1 MPTFVYTVKD
11 QQGRMQTKSARAG
24 NRRDL
29 ATKLRDQGLVV
40 TDIQQG
46 KKTISLAMFQPRVKV
61 DDLAIFSR
69 QFATMSDAGVPL
81 TQCLDILMEQTA
93 NPTLSRVTGEIK
105 LEVEG
110 GGGMADA
117 LAKHPKIFSNL
128 YVNMVRAGEVSGQ
141 LEIIF
146 NQLADLLEKQRA
158 LRNKV
163 KAGLF
168 MPILVLGFCLLIT
181 IGMIVFVVP
190 RFAEIFEDL
199 KTELP
204 APTQVLINISRDIRS
219 IKGLVF
225 AIAFVVF
232 VLIIKAIIKTD
243 KGGQIWDQIKLKL
256 PLFGSL
262 ITKKVVA
269 NFARTFGLLQASGVP
284 ILDALNIVADTAD
297 NRVVADAIREAKNA
311 IQQGE
316 SISKPLA
323 ESQVFPPMVTH
334 MIIVGENTGTVET
347 MLTKIAEL
355 YEDEVD
361 RAVEGLT
368 KLIEPIMMVFVGSM
382 VGSILICLYLPIF
395 NLAGA
400 LSNI

>member
-1 MPTFVYTVKD
+1 MPTFVYTVRD

-29 ATKLRDQGLVV
+29 ASKLRDQGLVV

-61 DDLAIFSR
+61 DDLSIFSR

-81 TQCLDILMEQTA
+81 TQCLDILMEQTE

-128 YVNMVRAGEVSGQ
+128 YVNMVRAGEASGQ
-141 LEIIF
+141 LETIF

-158 LRNKV
+158 LQNKV

-190 RFAEIFEDL
+190 LFAEIFEDL
-199 KTELP
+199 GTELP
-204 APTQVLINISRDIRS
+204 APTQMLIDISHGVRS
-219 IKGLVF
+219 IKGLIFVIIF
-225 AIAFVVF
+225 VAFVF
-232 VLIIKAIIKTD
+232 IIKTIIKTD
-243 KGGQIWDQIKLKL
+243 KGEQVWDQIKLKL

-347 MLTKIAEL
+347 MLAKIAEL

-368 KLIEPIMMVFVGSM
+368 KLIEPIMMVFVGTM

-400 LSNI
+400 LSNV

>member
-1 MPTFVYTVKD
+1 MPTFVYTVRD
-11 QQGRMQTKSARAG
+11 QQGRIQTKSARAG

-29 ATKLRDQGLVV
+29 ATKLRDQGFVV

-81 TQCLDILMEQTA
+81 TQCLDILMEQTE

-141 LEIIF
+141 LETIF

-199 KTELP
+199 KAELP
-204 APTQVLINISRDIRS
+204 APTQMLINISKDIRS
-219 IKGLVF
+219 IKGLIFV
-225 AIAFVVF
+225 IVFVVF
-232 VLIIKAIIKTD
+232 VLLIKAIIKTD

-347 MLTKIAEL
+347 MLAKIAEL

-400 LSNI
+400 LNNI